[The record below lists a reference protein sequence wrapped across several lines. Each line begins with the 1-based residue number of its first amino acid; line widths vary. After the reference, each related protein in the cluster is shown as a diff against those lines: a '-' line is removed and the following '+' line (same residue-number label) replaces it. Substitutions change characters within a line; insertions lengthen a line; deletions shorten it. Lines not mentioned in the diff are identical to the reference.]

1 MLIKPEIQKFARIK
15 VVGLGGGGSNTV
27 KSMMEIQNIQGVE
40 FIVVNTDAQAL
51 STSPA
56 STKIQIGANLTGG
69 LGSGGNPEI
78 GRAAAEESVD
88 QLHEH
93 FADTDMV
100 FITLGQGGGT
110 GTGAGPVVADV
121 ARGEG
126 ALTVGVVT
134 KPFEF
139 EGARRMMVA
148 EEGVRELKDKV
159 DALIV
164 IPNQRLLEIVDPDT
178 SLLEAF
184 QVADAV
190 LGRSVQGI
198 SDIIVMPGLI
208 NRDFADVKAIM
219 QNAGSALMGIASAEG
234 ADRAVVAAKEAVE
247 SPLLEASIQGAKGV
261 LINITAGSS
270 LKLSE
275 VDAAARLISEAA
287 DADAQIIF
295 GAAIDESLGEELRIT
310 VIAAGFD
317 AVKQRNRHLE
327 EVSEEV
333 QKEEEPGQENDE
345 LEMPAFMR
353 RK

>member
-1 MLIKPEIQKFARIK
+1 
-15 VVGLGGGGSNTV
+15 
-27 KSMMEIQNIQGVE
+27 
-40 FIVVNTDAQAL
+40 
-51 STSPA
+51 
-56 STKIQIGANLTGG
+56 
-69 LGSGGNPEI
+69 
-78 GRAAAEESVD
+78 
-88 QLHEH
+88 
-93 FADTDMV
+93 MV

-110 GTGAGPVVADV
+110 GTGAAPVVADI

-126 ALTVGVVT
+126 ALTIAVVT

-139 EGARRMMVA
+139 EGARRMMIA
-148 EEGVRELKDKV
+148 EEGIRELKDKV
-159 DALIV
+159 DALIT
-164 IPNQRLLEIVDPDT
+164 IPNQKLLEIVDPNST
-178 SLLEAF
+178 LLEAF

-234 ADRAVVAAKEAVE
+234 EDRAVRAAKEAVE

-261 LINITAGSS
+261 LLNITASES

-275 VDAAARLISEAA
+275 ADEAARLIAEAA

-295 GAAIDESLGEELRIT
+295 GAAIDENLGDELKIT
-310 VIAAGFD
+310 VIATGFD
-317 AVKQRNRHLE
+317 ATRQKRKHFK

-333 QKEEEPGQENDE
+333 LREEGGEQVDEE